1 MQKGILK
8 FSCEIRYNFFYIVLM
23 QIETF
28 NSFCLFCFLYF
39 WFFNIKH
46 MKAKKTNTHIFF
58 CYVLH
63 TPIITCLQHNIK
75 KKKQTII

>member
-8 FSCEIRYNFFYIVLM
+8 FSCEIRYNLFYIVLM

-46 MKAKKTNTHIFF
+46 MKAKKT
-58 CYVLH
+58 
-63 TPIITCLQHNIK
+63 
-75 KKKQTII
+75 KKQTHTSFFAMFYIHP